1 MKTEYPKTYAY
12 LKSQRETLYARDK
25 GNGEKYPVWY
35 QYGRTQ
41 SLTMPRYKL
50 FFPKIA
56 DKPLNCI
63 LCDDK
68 NLLLYNGMAFVSD
81 NMQTLQI
88 LKRIIESTVFW
99 EYITL
104 NSKPYSA
111 GYYALSG
118 INIKNFC
125 IPDFDEKAIMTL
137 LSFNDKND
145 IDNFLRPYYR
155 ENT

>member
-1 MKTEYPKTYAY
+1 
-12 LKSQRETLYARDK
+12 
-25 GNGEKYPVWY
+25 
-35 QYGRTQ
+35 
-41 SLTMPRYKL
+41 
-50 FFPKIA
+50 
-56 DKPLNCI
+56 
-63 LCDDK
+63 
-68 NLLLYNGMAFVSD
+68 MAFVSD

-145 IDNFLRPYYR
+145 IDNFRYQMTFHSSIRRVAEEKLTPILQSLRGSAA
-155 ENT
+155 NGFA